1 MNQES
6 ILREVNEASKDGYNP
21 LFEAEDLEEEI
32 QDLKVDFDLV
42 RTEVKEATQEAISK
56 RTIQAYQKYMPLPQT

>member
-1 MNQES
+1 MNQQS
-6 ILREVNEASKDGYNP
+6 IFREVDEASREGYDP
-21 LFEAEDLEEEI
+21 VFDAEELEEEI

-56 RTIQAYQKYMPLPQT
+56 RTIQAYQKYVHLL

>member
-1 MNQES
+1 MNLQQS
-6 ILREVNEASKDGYNP
+6 ILQEVNEASKDGYDP

-32 QDLKVDFDLV
+32 QDCKVDFDLV

-56 RTIQAYQKYMPLPQT
+56 RTIQAYRKYVHWL